1 LVNDLTFRQLKESNY
16 YHPEITEVIF
26 DANQMLKCHCT
37 QLALVKKV
45 MIDILRK
52 YFKEGLQLLEDMA
65 NERGLKRRLIVETT
79 PDNIDFL
86 NS

>member
-1 LVNDLTFRQLKESNY
+1 MPIRC
-16 YHPEITEVIF
+16 
-26 DANQMLKCHCT
+26 LKCHCT
-37 QLALVKKV
+37 QLALVKKVMIEYGKV

-65 NERGLKRRLIVETT
+65 NERGLKRRLTVETT

>member
-1 LVNDLTFRQLKESNY
+1 MIEY
-16 YHPEITEVIF
+16 G
-26 DANQMLKCHCT
+26 
-37 QLALVKKV
+37 KV

-65 NERGLKRRLIVETT
+65 NERGLKRRLTVETT